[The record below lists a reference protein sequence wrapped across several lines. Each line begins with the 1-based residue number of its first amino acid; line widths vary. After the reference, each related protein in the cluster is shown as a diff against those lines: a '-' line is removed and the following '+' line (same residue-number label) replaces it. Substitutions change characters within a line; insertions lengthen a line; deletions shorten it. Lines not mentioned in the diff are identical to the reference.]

1 MVDSEAGC
9 VELRK
14 GSVVEL
20 REDDMNCGYC
30 GCLLPDEYHPN
41 CKQCGGPRKAARE
54 ETSKQRPYYFEGAP
68 YYCVPEREDDK
79 WMMPSGVCVEV
90 RDEHIHIDSDGQI
103 SISAP
108 KKRHTEEGR

>member
-1 MVDSEAGC
+1 MGEPGRVVVDSEAGC

-41 CKQCGGPRKAARE
+41 CKVCGGPRKAVTKDRYLPPCTWVDYPADAAWMDLAYY
-54 ETSKQRPYYFEGAP
+54 SKLTFVKGA
-68 YYCVPEREDDK
+68 EDA
-79 WMMPSGVCVEV
+79 GE
-90 RDEHIHIDSDGQI
+90 
-103 SISAP
+103 
-108 KKRHTEEGR
+108 